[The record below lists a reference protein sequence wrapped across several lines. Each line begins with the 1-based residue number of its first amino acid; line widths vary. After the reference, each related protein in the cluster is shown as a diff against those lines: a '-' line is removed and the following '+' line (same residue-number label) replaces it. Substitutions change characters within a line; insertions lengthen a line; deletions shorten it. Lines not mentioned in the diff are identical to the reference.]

1 MPGSGPRPWSIPASD
16 MRHLAKRSLRL
27 AGHATS
33 IALEPAFWAVLEAE
47 AARKKLTLAALI
59 AEQDAARVTTYEP
72 LASRLRVF
80 ALRVRSAQVSSPE
93 R

>member
-1 MPGSGPRPWSIPASD
+1 
-16 MRHLAKRSLRL
+16 MRHLSKRSVRL

-47 AARKKLTLAALI
+47 AARRGVTLATLI
-59 AEQDAARVTTYEP
+59 AGQDAARAEASEP

-80 ALRVRSAQVSSPE
+80 ALGVQSA
-93 R
+93 

>member
-1 MPGSGPRPWSIPASD
+1 

-47 AARKKLTLAALI
+47 AARQGVSLATLI
-59 AEQDAARVTTYEP
+59 SEQDAARATAEEP

-80 ALRVRSAQVSSPE
+80 ALGAC
-93 R
+93 

>member
-1 MPGSGPRPWSIPASD
+1 

-33 IALEPAFWAVLEAE
+33 IALEAEFWSVLEAE
-47 AARKKLTLAALI
+47 AARRGVSLAALI
-59 AEQDAARVTTYEP
+59 AEQDAERAIAGEP

-80 ALRVRSAQVSSPE
+80 ALRMAAGQAR
-93 R
+93 

>member
-1 MPGSGPRPWSIPASD
+1 
-16 MRHLAKRSLRL
+16 MRHLVKRSLRL

-33 IALEPAFWAVLEAE
+33 IALEPEFWAVLEAE
-47 AARKKLTLAALI
+47 AAGRGVTLAALV
-59 AEQDAARVTTYEP
+59 AEQDAARTEADQP

-80 ALRVRSAQVSSPE
+80 ALAVSQA